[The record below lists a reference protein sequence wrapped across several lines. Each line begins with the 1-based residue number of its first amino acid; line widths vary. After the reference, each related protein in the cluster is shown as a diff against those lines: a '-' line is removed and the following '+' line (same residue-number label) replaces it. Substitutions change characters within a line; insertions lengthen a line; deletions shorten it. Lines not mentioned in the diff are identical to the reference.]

1 MTTWRSLPHFERIAC
16 SSSPAPDSEVPGH
29 FRISYCVSDATL
41 EGSLPGFR
49 AAFEASGVG
58 RTRKSAA
65 MTGVPPAIWKHVS
78 PGTPHLQV
86 CIVPVSHRLLHRER
100 TPVHTPPGKTTAT

>member
-1 MTTWRSLPHFERIAC
+1 
-16 SSSPAPDSEVPGH
+16 
-29 FRISYCVSDATL
+29 
-41 EGSLPGFR
+41 
-49 AAFEASGVG
+49 
-58 RTRKSAA
+58 

-100 TPVHTPPGKTTAT
+100 TPRPYPSRKDRRNLTITSKMPQNATECHTFRYFFFVIVTLPASDPSPQKQQLGPSAT